1 MIKMLK
7 SNLSV
12 SVLVQ
17 FNPWFKFYFPLF
29 WGMLMSD

>member
-12 SVLVQ
+12 PILVQ
-17 FNPWFKFYFPLF
+17 FNPWFEFLLSFVLEY
-29 WGMLMSD
+29 GNV